1 MAGYVYC
8 FTNPSMP
15 GLVKIGFT
23 EATVEQRLED
33 ANAPNT
39 WIPTPFTAE
48 FARYVREANH
58 KEQVLHRILQDH
70 RVNPRRE
77 FFRVDPAHV
86 KLHFELMD
94 GVWWNPQETEET
106 DEATSRI
113 LGDDVIRQFLNKHVF
128 PAERVGLPVLWT
140 EVAAAFQIWKKRQGY
155 KHGATMKLREALTD
169 AYGQPLR
176 GTWMNFRMESDEVEY
191 RDDDRDYI
199 RPGK

>member
-1 MAGYVYC
+1 
-8 FTNPSMP
+8 
-15 GLVKIGFT
+15 
-23 EATVEQRLED
+23 
-33 ANAPNT
+33 
-39 WIPTPFTAE
+39 
-48 FARYVREANH
+48 
-58 KEQVLHRILQDH
+58 
-70 RVNPRRE
+70 
-77 FFRVDPAHV
+77 
-86 KLHFELMD
+86 MD

-176 GTWMNFRMESDEVEY
+176 GAWMNFRIESDEVEY